1 MTRTALLRPI
11 ALVFAALAASCGPAT
26 VRPASYSDPATPCPG
41 GQTRWNL
48 EILDQ
53 RAERD
58 ATEKMTAA
66 IRNGIQSS
74 FTGCQWSASPQAGVG
89 TISIEVHR
97 FASVR
102 DVESW
107 EAAVEWSVRA
117 TSAAGRTLTEFEANE
132 EVSRL
137 NYRGSDN
144 EKESLTQAFQASLER
159 TIKGLRAL
167 PSLSGS
173 RALPAIEAVPSSP
186 GDGPSFPDSG
196 PGRRV
201 TR

>member
-11 ALVFAALAASCGPAT
+11 ALLLAVLAASCGPAT
-26 VRPASYSDPATPCPG
+26 VRPASYSDPTTPCPG
-41 GQTRWNL
+41 GQNRWNL

-53 RAERD
+53 RAERVGE
-58 ATEKMTAA
+58 EKMTAA

-97 FASVR
+97 FASVH
-102 DVESW
+102 DAESW

-159 TIKGLRAL
+159 TIKGLRAM

-173 RALPAIEAVPSSP
+173 RAFPAIDADRPREGTA
-186 GDGPSFPDSG
+186 PSFDAPRQG
-196 PGRRV
+196 GA
-201 TR
+201 

>member
-1 MTRTALLRPI
+1 MTRTAALRPI
-11 ALVFAALAASCGPAT
+11 ALVLAALAASCGPAT

-48 EILDQ
+48 EIVDQ

-58 ATEKMTAA
+58 APEKMTAA

-74 FTGCQWSASPQAGVG
+74 FTGCQWPASPDASVG
-89 TISIEVHR
+89 TITIEVHR
-97 FASVR
+97 FASVH

-107 EAAVEWSVRA
+107 EAAVEWSVLAR
-117 TSAAGRTLTEFEANE
+117 SAAGRTLTEFEANE

-173 RALPAIEAVPSSP
+173 RALPAIEAFRPRQGTAPSS
-186 GDGPSFPDSG
+186 GAAARGG
-196 PGRRV
+196 A
-201 TR
+201 

>member
-11 ALVFAALAASCGPAT
+11 AFALAALAASCGPAT
-26 VRPASYSDPATPCPG
+26 VRPASYSDPTTPCPG

-58 ATEKMTAA
+58 GAEKMTAA

-74 FTGCQWSASPQAGVG
+74 FTGCQWSASPQAGAG

-97 FASVR
+97 FASVH
-102 DVESW
+102 DGEAW

-117 TSAAGRTLTEFEANE
+117 TDASGRTLTQFEANE

-159 TIKGLRAL
+159 TIKGLRAM

-173 RALPAIEAVPSSP
+173 RALPAIDAFRPRQGTAP
-186 GDGPSFPDSG
+186 PFAAHDAGGA
-196 PGRRV
+196 
-201 TR
+201 

>member
-11 ALVFAALAASCGPAT
+11 AFVLAAFTASCGPAT

-53 RAERD
+53 RAERVG
-58 ATEKMTAA
+58 AEQMTAA

-74 FTGCQWSASPQAGVG
+74 FTGCQWSASPQAGLG

-97 FASVR
+97 FASVH
-102 DVESW
+102 DAESW

-117 TSAAGRTLTEFEANE
+117 TSATGRTLTEFEANE

-159 TIKGLRAL
+159 TIKGLRAM
-167 PSLSGS
+167 PSLTGS
-173 RALPAIEAVPSSP
+173 RALPGIDAFRPRQGTAASFEAT
-186 GDGPSFPDSG
+186 
-196 PGRRV
+196 GRGGA
-201 TR
+201 

>member
-11 ALVFAALAASCGPAT
+11 AFVLAALAASCGPAT
-26 VRPASYSDPATPCPG
+26 VRPSSYSDPATPCPG

-48 EILDQ
+48 DILDQ
-53 RAERD
+53 RAERVG
-58 ATEKMTAA
+58 AEQMTAA

-97 FASVR
+97 FASVL

-117 TSAAGRTLTEFEANE
+117 TSGAGRTLTEFEANE

-167 PSLSGS
+167 PSVTGS
-173 RALPAIEAVPSSP
+173 LGLPAMDAFRPRP
-186 GDGPSFPDSG
+186 GTAPSFEA
-196 PGRRV
+196 PGRGGA
-201 TR
+201 

>member
-11 ALVFAALAASCGPAT
+11 ALVLAALAASCGPAT
-26 VRPASYSDPATPCPG
+26 VRPASYSDPTTPCPG

-53 RAERD
+53 RAERVG
-58 ATEKMTAA
+58 AEKMTEA

-74 FTGCQWSASPQAGVG
+74 FTGCQWSAAPQAGVG

-97 FASVR
+97 FASVHEA
-102 DVESW
+102 ESW

-144 EKESLTQAFQASLER
+144 EKESLSQAFHASLER

-167 PSLSGS
+167 PAISGS
-173 RALPAIEAVPSSP
+173 RALPAIDAFRPRQ
-186 GDGPSFPDSG
+186 GTAPSFDA
-196 PGRRV
+196 PGRV
-201 TR
+201 GG

>member
-11 ALVFAALAASCGPAT
+11 ALLLAALAASCGPAT

-41 GQTRWNL
+41 GQSRWNL

-74 FTGCQWSASPQAGVG
+74 FTGCRWSASPEAGAG
-89 TISIEVHR
+89 TITIEVHR
-97 FASVR
+97 FASVH

-117 TSAAGRTLTEFEANE
+117 TTAEGRTLTEFEANE

-173 RALPAIEAVPSSP
+173 RALPAIEAFRPRQGTAPSLEA
-186 GDGPSFPDSG
+186 
-196 PGRRV
+196 PGRGG
-201 TR
+201 T